1 MRIICIIPARY
12 ESTRFPGKPIADL
25 CGKPMIWWVYQQCK
39 KVKLFTEV
47 AVATDSE
54 IIVAK
59 CRKHKINVT
68 MTSDGH
74 LTGTDRVAEAAKQFS
89 ADLIVNVQGDEPLIE
104 PKTIE
109 AAITPF
115 YEQPNLQVSNLMT
128 KITNPIDVVNNTVPK
143 VITNSEGI
151 GIYLTRA
158 TAPFPKNSLSFDY
171 YKQVCVYG
179 FRPQALRFFS
189 DYGIHIGKSKNEQIE
204 DIEILRFIDNGYKVQ
219 FIEVD
224 SNTIAVDT
232 IKDLE
237 RVRSVLYSQSQHSNN
252 TISEL

>member
-12 ESTRFPGKPIADL
+12 ESTRFPGKPLADL

-39 KVKLFTEV
+39 KVKQFADV
-47 AVATDSE
+47 VVATDSSN
-54 IIVAK
+54 ISSI
-59 CRKHKINVT
+59 CHQNQMNVV
-68 MTSDGH
+68 MTSDMH

-89 ADLIVNVQGDEPLIE
+89 SDLIINVQGDEPLIE

-109 AAITPF
+109 AAIYPF
-115 YEQPNLQVSNLMT
+115 FEQADLQVTNLMT

-158 TAPFPKNSLSFDY
+158 TAPYPKGSLTYDY
-171 YKQVCVYG
+171 FKQVCVYG
-179 FRPQALRFFS
+179 FKPEALRFFS
-189 DYGIHIGKSKNEQIE
+189 DYGFQNGKSKNEKIE

-219 FIEVD
+219 FIEVNSD
-224 SNTIAVDT
+224 TIAVDT
-232 IKDLE
+232 KKDLE
-237 RVRSVLYSQSQHSNN
+237 RVRNVLRQQIQNN
-252 TISEL
+252 E